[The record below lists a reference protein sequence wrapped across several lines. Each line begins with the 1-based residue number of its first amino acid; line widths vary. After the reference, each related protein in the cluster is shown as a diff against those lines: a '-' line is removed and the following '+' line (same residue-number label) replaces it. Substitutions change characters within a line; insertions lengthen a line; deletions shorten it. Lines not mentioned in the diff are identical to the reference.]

1 MELKEIKSNIYACM
15 QEDKGFGWNNS
26 GFVNL
31 GGGLII
37 DTLYDLNHTR
47 KMIELYSKIAQKPIK
62 RLINTHHNG
71 DHTWGN
77 QLLIDNTEIIGHKL
91 CAEEMEKEKIR
102 NLPGFLQTTINKPKR
117 FPEGMRYFIDQI
129 SEFDFSEVNITLP
142 NNIIEDDLELDLDGF
157 PCQIIYVGPAHTPG
171 DLIVNLPEQ
180 KVLFAGDIVFWKCT
194 PLGWIGTYEK
204 WIEALEL
211 IKSLKPEVIIPG
223 HGPLCNFDAVDTL
236 IGYFNSV
243 YTQSKK
249 FFDDGLDMMEASK
262 RINLGEY
269 KDWTGPERLIFNV
282 NRAYRE
288 FQGIGPWDKPINEI
302 ELISKGYEL
311 RSYWDEN
318 KNLLL

>member
-1 MELKEIKSNIYACM
+1 
-15 QEDKGFGWNNS
+15 
-26 GFVNL
+26 
-31 GGGLII
+31 
-37 DTLYDLNHTR
+37 
-47 KMIELYSKIAQKPIK
+47 
-62 RLINTHHNG
+62 
-71 DHTWGN
+71 
-77 QLLIDNTEIIGHKL
+77 
-91 CAEEMEKEKIR
+91 MEKEKIR

-171 DLIVNLPEQ
+171 DLIINLPEQ

-223 HGPLCNFDAVDTL
+223 HGPLCNFDAVDKL

-262 RINLGEY
+262 RITLGEY

-302 ELISKGYEL
+302 ELISKGHEL
-311 RSYWDEN
+311 RIYWNEN
-318 KNLLL
+318 KK